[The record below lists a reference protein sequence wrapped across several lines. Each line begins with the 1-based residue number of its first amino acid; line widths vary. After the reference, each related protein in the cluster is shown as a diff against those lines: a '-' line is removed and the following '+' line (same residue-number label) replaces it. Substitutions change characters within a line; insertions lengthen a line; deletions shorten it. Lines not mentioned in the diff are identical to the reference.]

1 MALRR
6 PICDRSTSL
15 YTHGSA
21 GGTEQQ
27 NDSQDQHDDAAR
39 SVVAKRASSPTHST
53 AEDNVQHAQQTGNSG
68 HHVARTAHRQQW
80 APCSTHRSASVRWM
94 RCRAESISASI
105 SRVWRSHSTCTRDRF
120 DSAAAVRDSASCN
133 DAFSAAI
140 SVSCADTKHNT
151 RRDAKRDTDVKGV
164 RMEKPVHWL
173 AGMANN

>member
-1 MALRR
+1 MWNCSTHTARLAEGHVVHGRHNGRKLALR
-6 PICDRSTSL
+6 PL
-15 YTHGSA
+15 HHGLEA
-21 GGTEQQ
+21 TDLRQE
-27 NDSQDQHDDAAR
+27 HVPVHAR
-39 SVVAKRASSPTHST
+39 FSG
-53 AEDNVQHAQQTGNSG
+53 QHAQQTGNSG